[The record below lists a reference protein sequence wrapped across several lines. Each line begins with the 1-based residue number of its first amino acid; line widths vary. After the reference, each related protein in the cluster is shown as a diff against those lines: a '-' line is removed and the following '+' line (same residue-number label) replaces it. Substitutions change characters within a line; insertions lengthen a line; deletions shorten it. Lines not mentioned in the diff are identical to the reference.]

1 MATSFKTLGNGDI
14 QSTRNK
20 LHESIPITGSITS
33 GTYVDFSGGRF
44 PNGSNIKNYAHG
56 MFQSCFDYPYLSSSA
71 NHIFDLTVGYSTA
84 AQSLSSSAVRATA
97 GAAVQMEQKINMYN
111 QMAQVLVGY
120 DATGSIKPFS
130 GSAPETQLNDAIFIN
145 YARLLG
151 KDEIQKGTFSMLVS
165 VQPSGGIDSGK
176 TGVSVVGT
184 KNTLVYI
191 QDVSGTNNYR
201 VDSPAGEYNVLVAS
215 SSAGGAK
222 GNALAVD
229 KVPCGYIY
237 YQAGIVVLTSSLF
250 TVAASGGLVSNAIA
264 DSAAM
269 AGEIAWQTGSNPD
282 NGCKDIRHALVSSSI
297 SESCNGLRARI
308 HNVSYSNTT
317 ELNSTVYFCR
327 ANANDFNYSSNPTY
341 ITASKIRVKEQT
353 TDEPLSY
360 ITTVGMY
367 GANNELLAVAKL
379 SEPLKKTPSNEFTL
393 RVRLDY

>member
-33 GTYVDFSGGRF
+33 GTYVDFSGGKF

-97 GAAVQMEQKINMYN
+97 GAAVQMTQKINMYN

-151 KDEIQKGTFSMLVS
+151 KDELQKGTFSMLLS
-165 VQPSGGIDSGK
+165 VQPSGGINSGK
-176 TGVSVVGT
+176 TGT
-184 KNTLVYI
+184 RLVYV

-215 SSAGGAK
+215 SSHGGAL
-222 GNALAVD
+222 GNALKED

-250 TVAASGGLVSNAIA
+250 SVAASGGLLSNAVV
-264 DSAAM
+264 D
-269 AGEIAWQTGSNPD
+269 GGVKTRGNIAWATGSNPD
-282 NGCKDIRHALVSSSI
+282 AGCEDLVYALVSSSI
-297 SESCNGLRARI
+297 SESCNGLRGRI

-353 TDEPLSY
+353 TDEPISY